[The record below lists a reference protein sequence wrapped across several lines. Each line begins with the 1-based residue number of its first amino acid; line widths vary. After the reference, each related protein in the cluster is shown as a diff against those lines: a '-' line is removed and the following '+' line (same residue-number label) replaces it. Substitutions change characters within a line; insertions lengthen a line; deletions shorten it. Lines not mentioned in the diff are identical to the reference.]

1 MRVAYQFH
9 HLSDTAKKVAEK
21 QNKGTLLTQWLYNEN
36 GTKFQTSTVV
46 YSPITNQ
53 KKPFIHNSNRFN
65 RNELD
70 KIGLSSQ
77 CKSAIINYR

>member
-9 HLSDTAKKVAEK
+9 HLSDTAKEVAEK
-21 QNKGTLLTQWLYNEN
+21 QNKGTLLTQWLYNED

-46 YSPITNQ
+46 YSPIKNQ
-53 KKPFIHNSNRFN
+53 KKPFIYNGNRFN

-70 KIGLSSQ
+70 KMGFSNQ